1 MIYACHV
8 FCGFALCL
16 LHLAYKIYMWERF
29 IESIGLVFFVVA
41 HFFPPSSS
49 DIYIFF
55 FFYDLHFTLKHLP
68 AILLSSK
75 KEDIPVWI
83 WKVPKG
89 PCIEDWRSGLQPTGL
104 WGWGGRTLGEEPG
117 ERKWGHW
124 EPVPSLLIFAWP
136 MVRQRPPPPPAA
148 LTAFITTLWHH
159 KLVWGSLTCCP
170 VFTNVLL

>member
-29 IESIGLVFFVVA
+29 IESVGLVFFVVA

-89 PCIEDWRSGLQPTGL
+89 PCIEGVVCSPRDC
-104 WGWGGRTLGEEPG
+104 GGGVAEPG
-117 ERKWGHW
+117 GGAWW
-124 EPVPSLLIFAWP
+124 EEVRSLRASTFPLNFCMAYGEAAP
-136 MVRQRPPPPPAA
+136 RPQ
-148 LTAFITTLWHH
+148 LLSRH
-159 KLVWGSLTCCP
+159 SLSRCD
-170 VFTNVLL
+170 VIN